1 MQVQARPKGSVW
13 SLSRVGGGLHGT
25 SHTGGQRSVMWPLQV
40 SYSLPTCEGAGVHC
54 LAQGHRADTG
64 QVLEGG
70 VCLCLCACVRVCAC
84 ACMCVCVCV

>member
-1 MQVQARPKGSVW
+1 
-13 SLSRVGGGLHGT
+13 
-25 SHTGGQRSVMWPLQV
+25 MWPLQV

-84 ACMCVCVCV
+84 ACMCVCVCVRDSVNEYEARGSYDGITYPGMEREKERKSELDR